1 MLAQSSSCASGGAS
15 VGSERFSRRYRST
28 IQSPGPSTPPWAR
41 PFPYHRG
48 FLAVDLDPGNG
59 RLTERERA
67 ELRRVSRRAML
78 LAEDGLAHLL
88 QRRNGPDDFSYL
100 LVARSRPLPGSLTAT
115 PGEKVAS

>member
-1 MLAQSSSCASGGAS
+1 MESNLTALPESRLTEAQLCRWLGTAA
-15 VGSERFSRRYRST
+15 
-28 IQSPGPSTPPWAR
+28 PGDPLV
-41 PFPYHRG
+41 YHRG
-48 FLAVDLDPGNG
+48 FLAVYLDPGNG